1 MNTTTAALK
10 PETPGQPG
18 WTLSIEGMTCAS
30 CAGRVE
36 KALLKV
42 PGVASAEVNLATE
55 TADVRWSAPGTGMS
69 GSGTDVAALTA
80 AVEKAGYK
88 AQLRREPQAGVAPV
102 PSANAWWPVAVAAV
116 LSLPLVVPMF
126 GMPFGADW
134 TLPGWMQLALAT
146 PVQFWLGARFYVS
159 GWKAVKARAGNMDL
173 LVALGTSAG
182 YGLSVYLL
190 LKHAGHGMTHLYF
203 EASAVVITL
212 VLLGKWMEAVSY
224 THLTLPTK
232 RIV

>member
-1 MNTTTAALK
+1 MNTTAALQTGSTA
-10 PETPGQPG
+10 PPG

-55 TADVRWSAPGTGMS
+55 TAEVRMSGPGTGA
-69 GSGTDVAALTA
+69 TALTD

-88 AQLRREPQAGVAPV
+88 AQLREEPQAGAAPGA
-102 PSANAWWPVAVAAV
+102 STNAWWPVAVAAV
-116 LSLPLVVPMF
+116 LSLPLVIPML

-134 TLPGWMQLALAT
+134 ALPGWMQLALAT
-146 PVQFWLGARFYVS
+146 LVQFWLGARFYVS

-173 LVALGTSAG
+173 LVAP
-182 YGLSVYLL
+182 
-190 LKHAGHGMTHLYF
+190 
-203 EASAVVITL
+203 
-212 VLLGKWMEAVSY
+212 VSY